1 MKKIL
6 KITMIVFL
14 LCILLLPEFFVKA
27 STIEVGLKE
36 FLGDNYK
43 EKIQKN
49 TASAQNIE
57 KMQSI
62 IRNNNLKTQ
71 KNITE
76 YPDYIGGFYI
86 DKNDNIVVIQVLK
99 DAEPTKVKS
108 QAASYDLFQNILSVD
123 KTARIE
129 YVENSYNEIND
140 VIDVLEEYY
149 SENYENGY
157 IDAYYDDIVNNR
169 VVVELKDYS
178 MESIN
183 SFKKNVIDSPIIH
196 FSESRNIVDYASFKS
211 GEGIPTL
218 GCSIGFRAKLNS
230 ADGFVTAAH
239 CVSGVNE
246 VVPVF
251 GTVKKYRRSGNVDA
265 AWIDLNVGTTIINA
279 LYNNPVGLVLSAP
292 LNNTPVTSFV
302 VGQLYGKS
310 GAYSYY
316 TYGYIEGENASG
328 SGGLTGLVKTSIYAT
343 HGDSGGIVVK
353 ITGTGNLPVKFQTAG
368 IVQGGPAGGG
378 DMNFTRASSIVSAFG
393 VTTY

>member
-1 MKKIL
+1 M
-6 KITMIVFL
+6 
-14 LCILLLPEFFVKA
+14 
-27 STIEVGLKE
+27 
-36 FLGDNYK
+36 
-43 EKIQKN
+43 
-49 TASAQNIE
+49 
-57 KMQSI
+57 
-62 IRNNNLKTQ
+62 
-71 KNITE
+71 
-76 YPDYIGGFYI
+76 
-86 DKNDNIVVIQVLK
+86 
-99 DAEPTKVKS
+99 
-108 QAASYDLFQNILSVD
+108 
-123 KTARIE
+123 
-129 YVENSYNEIND
+129 
-140 VIDVLEEYY
+140 IDVLEEYY